1 VRINQFFED
10 VFDRDLKRNPERQTY
25 LGIRDNYGD
34 WTDYS
39 DERAAED
46 LALAK
51 DDLRRLREGFSL
63 ENLPRQAQLSYRL
76 FEYDTQLSIEGYRW
90 RLHSYPVNQMYGMH
104 SRTPAFLINFHK
116 VDDLASA
123 EAYISRLKKIPAR
136 FQQLETTLR
145 KRAELGVMPP
155 TFVYE
160 LTLEDSKKV
169 IAGAPFASSGA
180 SSGASSKVDSAL
192 YADIKKKL
200 AALLSKGAIDSAKHD
215 ALLAQATSALVDDVK
230 PAYESLIQLLEAH
243 KKSSTADDGVWKL
256 PDGAEFYAHQLK
268 RMTTTNMTPDEVHE
282 LGKKEVARI
291 HAEMTQI
298 KLAVGFKKSL
308 AEFFVHMRTSPEFYY
323 PDTDEGRAQY
333 LQRVNEVI
341 DDMRGRLDT
350 LFITKPKATL
360 NVKRVEAFREKNAGK
375 AFYSSPAPDG
385 SRPGTYYANLYR
397 MADMPKYQ
405 LEALAYHEAIPGHH
419 MQNAISQELE
429 ALPRFRRFGGYTA
442 YGEGWGLYSE
452 YIPKEMGLYQ
462 DPYSDF
468 GRLAMEL
475 WRACRLVVDT
485 GMHAKKWNRQQ
496 AIDYL
501 VENTPNP
508 KGDAVRAIDR
518 YIVMPGQATAYKI
531 GMIKLLEM
539 RAKATKALGSKFDI
553 RAFHDLVLTS
563 GPVPLSVLEELVDE
577 WIVGHASK
585 N

>member
-1 VRINQFFED
+1 MQINQFFEE

-25 LGIRDNYGD
+25 LGIRDNYSD
-34 WTDYS
+34 WSDTS

-51 DDLRRLREGFSL
+51 DDLRRLRENFSL
-63 ENLPRQAQLSYRL
+63 KKLPRQAQLSYRL

-123 EAYISRLKKIPAR
+123 KAYISRLEKIPVR
-136 FQQLETTLR
+136 FRQLETTLKR
-145 KRAELGVMPP
+145 RAELGIMPP

-160 LTLEDSKKV
+160 LTLDDSRKV
-169 IAGAPFASSGA
+169 IAGAPFD

-192 YADIKKKL
+192 YADVKKKL
-200 AALLSKGAIDSAKHD
+200 AALLSKGTIDSAKHD
-215 ALLAQATSALVDDVK
+215 TLMAQAKSALVDDVK
-230 PAYESLIQLLEAH
+230 PAYVSLIQLLEAH
-243 KKSSTADDGVWKL
+243 KKKSTADDGVWKL
-256 PDGAEFYAHQLK
+256 PDGAEFYAYLLR

-291 HAEMTQI
+291 HAEMKQI
-298 KLAVGFKKSL
+298 KETVGFKKGL

-323 PDTDEGRAQY
+323 ADSEEGRAQY
-333 LQRVNEVI
+333 LERVNEVI

-350 LFITKPKATL
+350 LFITKPKAKLT
-360 NVKRVEAFREKNAGK
+360 VKRVEAFREKNAGK
-375 AFYSSPAPDG
+375 AFYSGPAPDG

-419 MQNAISQELE
+419 MQGAIAQELE
-429 ALPRFRRFGGYTA
+429 ELPRFRRFGGYTA

-485 GMHAKKWNRQQ
+485 GMHAKKWNRQK

-501 VENTPNP
+501 IENTPNP
-508 KGDAVRAIDR
+508 KGDVVRAIDR

-577 WIVGHASK
+577 WIVQHASK